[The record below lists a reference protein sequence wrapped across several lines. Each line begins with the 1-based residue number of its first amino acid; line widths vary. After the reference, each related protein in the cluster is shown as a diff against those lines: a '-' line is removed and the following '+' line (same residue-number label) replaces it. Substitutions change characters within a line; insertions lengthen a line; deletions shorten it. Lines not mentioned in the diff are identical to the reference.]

1 LPANENLKGATS
13 RKIARDVA
21 WVEFRNR
28 RFRLAL
34 AVIRA
39 NGTTWTGYAEI
50 NKAIMRRWSM
60 AGLRYIKEKAWR
72 LATA

>member
-1 LPANENLKGATS
+1 MNTAPVTVHRWSGGVEAPPT
-13 RKIARDVA
+13 RDEVA
-21 WVEFRNR
+21 VEYVS
-28 RFRLAL
+28 L
-34 AVIRA
+34 IRA

-60 AGLRYIKEKAWR
+60 AALRYIKEKAWR